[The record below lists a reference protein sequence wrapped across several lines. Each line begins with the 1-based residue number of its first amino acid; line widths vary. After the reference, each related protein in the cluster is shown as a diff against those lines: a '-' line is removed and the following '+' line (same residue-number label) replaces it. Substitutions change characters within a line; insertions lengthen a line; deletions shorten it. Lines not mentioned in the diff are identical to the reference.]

1 MTETE
6 YVTVSNLARVRAA
19 LKIIQDI
26 TPNYGVTEEEKKAL
40 ANQLYDIEERIA
52 ETIETREDPRQTSDQ
67 SV

>member
-6 YVTVSNLARVRAA
+6 FVIVSNLARVRAA
-19 LKIIQDI
+19 LKIIQDM

-52 ETIETREDPRQTSDQ
+52 ETIETREDPH
-67 SV
+67 

>member
-6 YVTVSNLARVRAA
+6 FVIVSNLARVRAA
-19 LKIIQDI
+19 LKIIQDM

-52 ETIETREDPRQTSDQ
+52 ETIETREDPK
-67 SV
+67 

>member
-6 YVTVSNLARVRAA
+6 YVTVTNLARVRAA
-19 LKIIQDI
+19 LKIIQDM

-52 ETIETREDPRQTSDQ
+52 ETIETREDPQ
-67 SV
+67 

>member
-1 MTETE
+1 LTETE
-6 YVTVSNLARVRAA
+6 YVTVSNLACVRAA

-52 ETIETREDPRQTSDQ
+52 ETIETKEDPQ
-67 SV
+67 

>member
-26 TPNYGVTEEEKKAL
+26 TPNCSVTEEEKKSL
-40 ANQLYDIEERIA
+40 ANQLYDIEERI
-52 ETIETREDPRQTSDQ
+52 SD
-67 SV
+67 VIKTTEEP

>member
-19 LKIIQDI
+19 LKIIQDM

-52 ETIETREDPRQTSDQ
+52 ETIETREEPQ
-67 SV
+67 

>member
-6 YVTVSNLARVRAA
+6 FVTVSNLARVRAA
-19 LKIIQDI
+19 LKIIQDM

-52 ETIETREDPRQTSDQ
+52 ETIETREDPQ
-67 SV
+67 

>member
-6 YVTVSNLARVRAA
+6 YVTVTNLARVRAA
-19 LKIIQDI
+19 LKIIQDM

-52 ETIETREDPRQTSDQ
+52 ETIETGEDPH
-67 SV
+67 

>member
-40 ANQLYDIEERIA
+40 ANQLYDIEERIS
-52 ETIETREDPRQTSDQ
+52 ERIETKEDTQ
-67 SV
+67 

>member
-6 YVTVSNLARVRAA
+6 YVTVTNLARVRAA
-19 LKIIQDI
+19 LKIIQDM

-52 ETIETREDPRQTSDQ
+52 ETIETREDSK
-67 SV
+67 

>member
-1 MTETE
+1 MTETD

-40 ANQLYDIEERIA
+40 ANQLYDIEERIS
-52 ETIETREDPRQTSDQ
+52 ETIKTTDDPQ
-67 SV
+67 

>member
-26 TPNYGVTEEEKKAL
+26 KPNYGVTEEEKKSL
-40 ANQLYDIEERIA
+40 ANQLYDIEERIS
-52 ETIETREDPRQTSDQ
+52 ETIEIKEDQR
-67 SV
+67 

>member
-1 MTETE
+1 MTETD

-40 ANQLYDIEERIA
+40 ANQLYDIEERIS
-52 ETIETREDPRQTSDQ
+52 ETIKTTEDTR
-67 SV
+67 